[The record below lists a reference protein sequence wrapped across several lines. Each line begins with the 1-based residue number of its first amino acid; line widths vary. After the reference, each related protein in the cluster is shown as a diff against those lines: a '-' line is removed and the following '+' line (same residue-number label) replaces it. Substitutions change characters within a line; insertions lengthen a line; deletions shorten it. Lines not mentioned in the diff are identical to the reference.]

1 MLAGACLWRSQAL
14 PCLLHRAALVGP
26 CRGVSL
32 CTLMQK
38 LSCQLQQGRTGL
50 HWAAHFGDA
59 SHLRDLLHA
68 ALPGEAEAADAS
80 GSTALHI
87 AAENA
92 HT

>member
-1 MLAGACLWRSQAL
+1 MPR
-14 PCLLHRAALVGP
+14 
-26 CRGVSL
+26 CRSL
-32 CTLMQK
+32 CTLMRK
-38 LSCQLQQGRTGL
+38 LCCQLQQGRTGL

-68 ALPGEAEAADAS
+68 SLPGEPEAADAS
-80 GSTALHI
+80 GSTALHV